1 MYVQSLEL
9 GPPTSSP
16 ASECAP
22 PPPGTKGEGVG
33 ESLFQRLEK
42 KLGTLSTLW
51 SYPSTG
57 LPDWNPSPCQQCPVV
72 SVEPQTWAP
81 AESKYKFV
89 IPCFLTELET

>member
-16 ASECAP
+16 ASECGP
-22 PPPGTKGEGVG
+22 PETKGKGGEGVG
-33 ESLFQRLEK
+33 ESQFQRLEK

-51 SYPSTG
+51 SYPSMG

-72 SVEPQTWAP
+72 SAEPQTWAP
-81 AESKYKFV
+81 AKK
-89 IPCFLTELET
+89 